1 MPSLSSQH
9 RARKYR
15 QAAAAVPLN
24 RHHQNLQTVAA
35 ANTQQLSVV
44 IPALNEAGCIREL
57 CIALQPLRRRG
68 HEVIL
73 VDGGSADQTLAL
85 GKPLVDR
92 VLSSASGRGLQM
104 RAGAAA
110 ANGTILWFLHAD
122 TGVPDNP
129 DQLILEALENDRQ
142 GWGHFDVSL
151 SDRHIA
157 LRCVAYL
164 MNLRSRLSAIAT
176 GDQGIFVRRSLY
188 EQVGGIPPLPLM
200 EDIAFSRALKHHG
213 RPACI
218 RQRLLTSA
226 RRWQRHGIAR
236 TILTMWG
243 LRLAYFLGINPL
255 HLARYYTANRA

>member
-1 MPSLSSQH
+1 MSG
-9 RARKYR
+9 K
-15 QAAAAVPLN
+15 
-24 RHHQNLQTVAA
+24 
-35 ANTQQLSVV
+35 QQLSVI

-57 CIALQPLRRRG
+57 CAALQPLRSRG

-73 VDGGSADQTLAL
+73 VDGGSDDQTLAL

-92 VLSSASGRGLQM
+92 ILCSARGRALQM

-129 DQLILEALENDRQ
+129 DQLILAALEHGRAD
-142 GWGHFDVSL
+142 WGRFDVLL
-151 SDRHIA
+151 SDKHVV
-157 LRCVAYL
+157 LRSVAYL
-164 MNLRSRLSAIAT
+164 MNLRSRISGIAT

-188 EQVGGIPPLPLM
+188 EQAGGIPSLPLM
-200 EDIAFSRALKHHG
+200 EDIALSRALKKHG

-218 RQRLLTSA
+218 RQKLLTSA
-226 RRWQRHGIAR
+226 RRWKKHGIVR

-243 LRLAYFLGINPL
+243 LRLAYFIGISPR
-255 HLARYYTANRA
+255 HLAKYYATNRV

>member
-1 MPSLSSQH
+1 M
-9 RARKYR
+9 
-15 QAAAAVPLN
+15 AAASKQ
-24 RHHQNLQTVAA
+24 H
-35 ANTQQLSVV
+35 LSVI

-57 CIALQPLRRRG
+57 CAALQPLRSRG

-73 VDGGSADQTLAL
+73 VDGGSDDQTLAL

-92 VLSSASGRGLQM
+92 TLCSARGRALQM

-129 DQLILEALENDRQ
+129 DQLILAALENGRAD
-142 GWGHFDVSL
+142 WGRFDVLL
-151 SDRHIA
+151 SDKHVV
-157 LRCVAYL
+157 LRSVAYL
-164 MNLRSRLSAIAT
+164 MNLRSRISGIAT

-188 EQVGGIPPLPLM
+188 EQAGGIPSLPLM
-200 EDIAFSRALKHHG
+200 EDIALSRALKKHG

-218 RQRLLTSA
+218 RQKLLTSA
-226 RRWQRHGIAR
+226 RRWQKHGIAR

-243 LRLAYFLGINPL
+243 LRLAYFIGISPH
-255 HLARYYTANRA
+255 HLAKYYATNRA